1 MVAEEDN
8 SLEVVDI
15 AVAAIVLV
23 VVARAVAVDIG
34 YQAVVGMV
42 LDCRVDSALLILS
55 TSSTMNIIYRFSFI

>member
-1 MVAEEDN
+1 MVAEEDS